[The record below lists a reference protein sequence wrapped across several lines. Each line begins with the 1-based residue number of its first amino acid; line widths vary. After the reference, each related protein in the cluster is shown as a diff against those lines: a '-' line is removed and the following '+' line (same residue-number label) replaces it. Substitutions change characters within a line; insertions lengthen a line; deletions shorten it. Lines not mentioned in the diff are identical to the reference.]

1 MIKVM
6 RITGLVLTLALF
18 SSSGSSKVH
27 PLKMSFS
34 KLVIS
39 KDGVVDLKTRIFL
52 DDITEQIQKQ
62 YGLSTVEFTTIE
74 SNGTEALQRY
84 LKDHFFFEQDN
95 QKIELTIKVVSFS
108 QNKLAV
114 ALDLVT
120 KNPIDVSKKLFLT
133 NTVLCEASPKQLN
146 DLMYLNQH
154 IRLSAKTPTAEIPFN

>member
-1 MIKVM
+1 M
-6 RITGLVLTLALF
+6 RITGLILTLALF
-18 SSSGSSKVH
+18 SSNSTSEVH

-39 KDGVVDLKTRIFL
+39 NDGVVDLKSRIFL
-52 DDITEQIQKQ
+52 DDITEQMQKQ
-62 YGLSTVEFTTIE
+62 FELSSVEFNTIE

-84 LKDHFFFEQDN
+84 LKDHFFFEQEGK
-95 QKIELTIKVVSFS
+95 KIELTVKAVSFS

-114 ALDLVT
+114 AIDLVT
-120 KNPIDVSKKLFLT
+120 KKPINVSKKLFLT

-154 IRLSAKTPTAEIPFN
+154 FRLSAKTPTVEIPLN